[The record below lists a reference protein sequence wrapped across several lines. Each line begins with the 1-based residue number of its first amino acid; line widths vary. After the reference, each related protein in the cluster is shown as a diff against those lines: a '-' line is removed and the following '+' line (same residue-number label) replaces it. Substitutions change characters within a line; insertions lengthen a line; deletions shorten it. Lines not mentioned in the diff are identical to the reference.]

1 MAASPLAEEPEE
13 GATMGWVATACS
25 LRLSALWS
33 LCFSFAGVASL
44 LLCF

>member
-1 MAASPLAEEPEE
+1 MAASPLAEEAEE
-13 GATMGWVATACS
+13 GAAVGCGVEAGS

-33 LCFSFAGVASL
+33 LCFSFPGVASL

>member
-1 MAASPLAEEPEE
+1 MSPLAEEPAG
-13 GATMGWVATACS
+13 GAVGGWLADACS
-25 LRLSALWS
+25 LRASARAS